1 MMTYAPPSD
10 PAIAD
15 ILKAAKTFAVVGA
28 SNKLARPSYGV
39 MRYLLANGY
48 RVVPVNP
55 GLAGQEIHGQPVVA
69 DLSSISNPIDVVDV
83 FRNSDAAL
91 DIVRA
96 AIREK
101 DRLAIKAVWM
111 QIGVINE
118 QAANEA
124 AAAGLAVVM
133 DRCPK
138 IEIPRLGLLR

>member
-10 PAIAD
+10 LAIAD

-138 IEIPRLGLLR
+138 IEHARLVA

>member
-1 MMTYAPPSD
+1 MTYEPPSD
-10 PAIAD
+10 HAIAD
-15 ILKAAKTFAVVGA
+15 ILKTAKTLAVVGA
-28 SNKLARPSYGV
+28 SNKPARPSYGV

-48 RVVPVNP
+48 GIVPVNP
-55 GLAGQEIHGQPVVA
+55 GLAGQEIHGQSVVA
-69 DLSSISNPIDVVDV
+69 DLASVAVPIDIVDI

-124 AAAGLAVVM
+124 TAAGLAVVM

-138 IEIPRLGLLR
+138 IEHARLLG

>member
-10 PAIAD
+10 LAIAD

-48 RVVPVNP
+48 RLVPVNP

-138 IEIPRLGLLR
+138 IEHARLVA

>member
-48 RVVPVNP
+48 RLVPVNP

-138 IEIPRLGLLR
+138 IEHARLVA

>member
-10 PAIAD
+10 LAIAD

-69 DLSSISNPIDVVDV
+69 DLASISTPIDVVDV

-138 IEIPRLGLLR
+138 IEHARLVA

>member
-10 PAIAD
+10 LAIAD

-48 RVVPVNP
+48 RLVPVNP

-69 DLSSISNPIDVVDV
+69 DLASISTPIDVVDV

-138 IEIPRLGLLR
+138 IEHARLVA

>member
-28 SNKLARPSYGV
+28 SNKPARPSYGV

-48 RVVPVNP
+48 RLVPVNP

-69 DLSSISNPIDVVDV
+69 DLASISTPIDVVDV

-124 AAAGLAVVM
+124 AAAGFAVVM

-138 IEIPRLGLLR
+138 IEHARLVA

>member
-10 PAIAD
+10 LAIAD

-48 RVVPVNP
+48 RIVPVNP

-138 IEIPRLGLLR
+138 IEHARLVA

>member
-69 DLSSISNPIDVVDV
+69 DLASISTPIDVVDV

-138 IEIPRLGLLR
+138 IEHARLVA

>member
-1 MMTYAPPSD
+1 MTDTPPTDS
-10 PAIAD
+10 AIAD
-15 ILKAAKTFAVVGA
+15 LLRAAKTFAVVGA
-28 SNKLARPSYGV
+28 SNKPARPSYGAI
-39 MRYLLANGY
+39 RYLLAHGY
-48 RVVPVNP
+48 RIVPVNP
-55 GLAGQEIHGQPVVA
+55 GLAGQEIHGQAVVA
-69 DLSSISNPIDVVDV
+69 DLASIRDPIDIVDV

-91 DIVRA
+91 EIVRA

-118 QAANEA
+118 QAASEA

-138 IEIPRLGLLR
+138 IEHARLLG

>member
-10 PAIAD
+10 LAIAD
-15 ILKAAKTFAVVGA
+15 ILKAGKTFAVVGA

-48 RVVPVNP
+48 RLVPVNP

-138 IEIPRLGLLR
+138 IEHARLVA

>member
-1 MMTYAPPSD
+1 MTYAPPSD
-10 PAIAD
+10 LAIAD

-48 RVVPVNP
+48 RLVPVNP

-138 IEIPRLGLLR
+138 IEHARLVA